1 MDQLPSSVDIGWCCG
16 EGGDSPSFVS
26 TDCFLASC
34 CSRSLEMTVP
44 FNLSS
49 CLEGSQRSASVAE
62 MTEAV
67 AAVRMFFVGTVGV
80 AGEGTLGLLEEG
92 GSGVSPSFCLT
103 YD

>member
-1 MDQLPSSVDIGWCCG
+1 
-16 EGGDSPSFVS
+16 
-26 TDCFLASC
+26 
-34 CSRSLEMTVP
+34 MTVP

-62 MTEAV
+62 MMDAV
-67 AAVRMFFVGTVGV
+67 AAVRTFFVGTVGV
-80 AGEGTLGLLEEG
+80 AGEGTWGLLEEG